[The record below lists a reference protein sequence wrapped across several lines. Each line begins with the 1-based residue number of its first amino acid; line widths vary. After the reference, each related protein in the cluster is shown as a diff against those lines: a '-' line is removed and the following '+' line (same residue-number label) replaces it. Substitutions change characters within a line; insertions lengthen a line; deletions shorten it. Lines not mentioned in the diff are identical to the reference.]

1 MEVSQSGG
9 RHYRAL
15 YVTVTTG
22 LGGDEPA
29 TVVRHAAAAVVAF
42 YPQLNE
48 FAVIRVENRTGFD
61 VGLASWNTPSV
72 ETRTPQEWRALVE
85 PEADALLSGRER

>member
-1 MEVSQSGG
+1 MEVTQSGG

-22 LGGDEPA
+22 PGGDAPEM
-29 TVVRHAAAAVVAF
+29 VVRRSAAAVVAF

-48 FAVIRVENRTGFD
+48 FAAIRVENRSGFD
-61 VGLASWNTPSV
+61 VGLASWSSATV
-72 ETRTPQEWRALVE
+72 EMRTPGEWRALVE
-85 PEADALLSGRER
+85 PEADALLSGRLR